1 MPPPET
7 GLTFPPGPALHLHDA
22 GARERFA
29 TMEQLLLVL
38 DSFINDLSLV
48 EDSEAQGV
56 RNGSVGQSKSK

>member
-1 MPPPET
+1 
-7 GLTFPPGPALHLHDA
+7 LHLHDA